1 MKNILKV
8 LLVLFLGQTGLIAQ
22 TINLNESYIQNNLRL
37 AQLNGEFDSTVS
49 FTVLPLHVGRGGV
62 NFDKSILGGDTYGSE
77 ILSFWKDRGLIK
89 VLPVD
94 WNLEL
99 TSHHPYSRNNGAMIP
114 NKGFQQLL
122 SAGIYAEIGPL
133 SIQFKPEYVYAE
145 NAPFEGFPESH
156 YDVIWQR
163 RYVFWNKI
171 DMPERFGET
180 SFNKINWGQSSIRLN
195 WKSLSLGLSTENI
208 WWGPGI
214 RNSIMM
220 SNQAQGMP
228 HITFNSRKPLNTAI
242 GSFEWQFATG
252 RLEPSGFNPPG
263 IDRISQGQPVY
274 VPKREE
280 GSMYFQGF
288 NLVYS
293 PKWTP
298 GFSLGFVRWSSS
310 YLEDIKKAKSY
321 FPVFDGFI
329 GGGGEFPGNN
339 ALGGFMRWLWVD
351 ANAEI
356 YGEFYANDSKANL
369 RDLLL
374 DTDHSRAF
382 NVGVQKVFKSKRKS
396 NVDYL
401 FSWEWTSLGQT
412 SSRLLREAG
421 SWYEHISVRHGYT
434 NYGEVMGAAIG
445 PGSNAQYFGLKRVE
459 GTTQYGVSF
468 EIVQQDNDFLY
479 YAFEETLDFRRYWKD
494 FNFGLNYQKKFKN
507 LWLSSELIY
516 SRSLNYQ
523 WELIENVNLPYYQP
537 GTDVNNIYIGAKL
550 MYQIPFDN

>member
-1 MKNILKV
+1 MKNKLKIF
-8 LLVLFLGQTGLIAQ
+8 LVLVVMQTGLQSQ
-22 TINLNESYIQNNLRL
+22 TINLNESYIQNNFRL
-37 AQLNGEFDSTVS
+37 AQLNGDFDSSVS
-49 FTVLPLHVGRGGV
+49 FTVLPLHIGRGGV
-62 NFDKSILGGDTYGSE
+62 SFDKSILGGDDYGSE
-77 ILSFWKDRGLIK
+77 ILSFWKDRGLVK

-94 WNLEL
+94 WNLEF
-99 TSHHPYSRNNGAMIP
+99 TSHHPFSRNNGAMIP
-114 NKGFQQLL
+114 NKGFQQLI

-133 SIQFKPEYVYAE
+133 SVQFKPEYVYAE
-145 NAPFEGFPESH
+145 NAPFDGFPESH

-163 RYVFWNKI
+163 RYYLWNRI
-171 DMPERFGET
+171 DMPERFGEK

-228 HITFNSRKPLNTAI
+228 HITFNSRKPLMTPI

-252 RLEPSGFNPPG
+252 RQEPSGFSPPG
-263 IDRISQGQPVY
+263 TDRKSQGQMVY
-274 VPKREE
+274 VPKKE
-280 GSMYFQGF
+280 GDWVYFQGF
-288 NLVYS
+288 NFVYS

-298 GFSLGFVRWSSS
+298 GLSLGI
-310 YLEDIKKAKSY
+310 IKWNNTYYETIEQSKSY
-321 FPVFDGFI
+321 FPVFGNLLTSGDKI
-329 GGGGEFPGNN
+329 QGNN
-339 ALGGFMRWLWVD
+339 ALGGFFRWLWSD
-351 ANAEI
+351 ANTEV
-356 YGEFYANDSKANL
+356 YGEFYSNDSKANF

-382 NVGVQKVFKSKRKS
+382 NLGLQKVFKSKRNSK
-396 NVDYL
+396 VDYL
-401 FSWEWTSLGQT
+401 FSWEWTSLGQ
-412 SSRLLREAG
+412 SGSRVLRNAS
-421 SWYEHISVRHGYT
+421 SWYLHFTERHGYT

-479 YAFEETLDFRRYWKD
+479 YAFEDSKDFRRYWKD

-523 WELIENVNLPYYQP
+523 WELVENVNLPYYQP

-550 MYQIPFDN
+550 MYQIPF